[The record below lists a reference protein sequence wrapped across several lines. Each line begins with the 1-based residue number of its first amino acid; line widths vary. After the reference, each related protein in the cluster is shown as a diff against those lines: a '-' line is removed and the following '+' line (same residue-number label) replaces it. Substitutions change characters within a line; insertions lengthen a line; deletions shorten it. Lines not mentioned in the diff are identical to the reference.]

1 MKMKEMPSSLT
12 SLELDSR
19 IHYDDSAD
27 TVPISLTIA

>member
-19 IHYDDSAD
+19 IHYDDPAD